1 MSNKER
7 LLLEHKLANYERE
20 NRRLHEFSQACLD
33 KIGKQEI
40 MLRELYNELDRL
52 NEIKERLREL
62 I

>member
-7 LLLEHKLANYERE
+7 LQLEHKLANYERE
-20 NRRLHEFSQACLD
+20 NQRLHEFSQSCLD

-52 NEIKERLREL
+52 NEIRERLRGL
-62 I
+62 V